1 MKSFKNDEP
10 HSHQPKEPWTQK
22 KPLRHYAFLKITRS
36 SLILTDTEESWQ
48 GSEYPGILE
57 EKHMVMLL
65 SKDWRRKQNEKGIK
79 SKISYSLF

>member
-22 KPLRHYAFLKITRS
+22 KPLRDYAFLKITRS
-36 SLILTDTEESWQ
+36 SLILTDTEGSWQ

-57 EKHMVMLL
+57 EKHMVMFFLQGL
-65 SKDWRRKQNEKGIK
+65 EKEAK
-79 SKISYSLF
+79 WERDKE